1 LDGTNFILQG
11 ENGVNLNFLEGL
23 VDNDGINAMAEGD
36 NTPMDEE
43 YGDMLVYQFLNQDEE
58 AMDKYLNMELNMA
71 IGMDNERWGQV
82 VKCLRG
88 IGGEPIG
95 HAHSNPFFDMREY
108 DVEFMDRTT
117 EKYATNGIADNMYAQ
132 VGDEGNMF
140 QLLLEIMDHKKDGM
154 AIDIMDGTVT
164 SANGNVKQ
172 AG

>member
-1 LDGTNFILQG
+1 
-11 ENGVNLNFLEGL
+11 
-23 VDNDGINAMAEGD
+23 
-36 NTPMDEE
+36 
-43 YGDMLVYQFLNQDEE
+43 
-58 AMDKYLNMELNMA
+58 
-71 IGMDNERWGQV
+71 
-82 VKCLRG
+82 
-88 IGGEPIG
+88 
-95 HAHSNPFFDMREY
+95 MREY